1 MPADVINYSALDFW
15 WKVAITLLNLAI
27 GLYLFWERHNDANKR
42 RIDTMEDDMDTRLE
56 NHGARLANIE
66 AKLGDMPSHEDI
78 GHVHDRITRLG
89 EDVKLITGE
98 MSGIKTT
105 LNLIH
110 QHLLNWSAK

>member
-1 MPADVINYSALDFW
+1 MDQINYGALDFW
-15 WKVAITLLNLAI
+15 WKVGITLINLAI

-42 RIDTMEDDMDTRLE
+42 RIDTMERDVDDRLDD
-56 NHGARLANIE
+56 HGARLAKIE
-66 AKLGDMPSHEDI
+66 AKLDDMPSHEDI

-98 MSGIKTT
+98 MTGIKTT